1 MLPSLHWYKK
11 LRSNLFKMTCVCHLD
26 GLNHMTT
33 PNNSGMEKT
42 PMNLGMT
49 PNRKFSREPS
59 KWAVATMFFLAL
71 FQTAAAQSPATPDSD
86 EIAIKQTAM
95 DYIEGWYEGDAT
107 RMERALHP
115 ELAKRMV
122 SLDSR
127 GRSRLNQM
135 SAMTLVQSTRAG
147 GGKNTPKEQQQKDV
161 TILDRFNNAAVVKIV
176 ASGWIDYLEEVKF
189 DGQWKIINV
198 VWELKPDTIKGSPPT
213 TK

>member
-1 MLPSLHWYKK
+1 
-11 LRSNLFKMTCVCHLD
+11 
-26 GLNHMTT
+26 
-33 PNNSGMEKT
+33 MEKT
-42 PMNLGMT
+42 PMNPRMR
-49 PNRKFSREPS
+49 PNRKLSRGPS
-59 KWAVATMFFLAL
+59 KWAVAIMFFLAL
-71 FQTAAAQSPATPDSD
+71 FQTVAAKSPTTPVSD

-95 DYIEGWYEGDAT
+95 DYIEGWYEGDAM

-122 SLDSR
+122 SPDSH

-147 GGKNTPKEQQQKDV
+147 GGKNTPKEQQQKDI
-161 TILDRFNNAAVVKIV
+161 TILDRFNNAAVVKVV

-189 DGQWKIINV
+189 DGQWKIINFL
-198 VWELKPDTIKGSPPT
+198 WESKPDTTKASPPT